1 MNSGLL
7 ISQADRRPMYLQI
20 TEQIRRRIAMGDWP
34 AGHELPSIRAL
45 AAETQVSVIT
55 VKRAYSDLEREGV
68 IATRQG
74 KGTFV
79 SVRADLSTE
88 LRYAELD
95 GYLAAAADLGRG
107 LALSEADMTA
117 RLRDAIAGKDEEQ
130 S

>member
-7 ISQADRRPMYLQI
+7 ISQADSRPMYLQI
-20 TEQIRRRIAMGDWP
+20 TEQIRRRIATGDWP

-55 VKRAYSDLEREGV
+55 IKRAYSDLAREGV
-68 IATRQG
+68 IVMRQG

-79 SVRADLSTE
+79 AGRADLRT
-88 LRYAELD
+88 
-95 GYLAAAADLGRG
+95 
-107 LALSEADMTA
+107 
-117 RLRDAIAGKDEEQ
+117 RLRQRKVDAHLRAAVDVGRTLGFSPDEMTERLRQVWIRKDDER

>member
-20 TEQIRRRIAMGDWP
+20 TEQIRRRVAMGDWP
-34 AGHELPSIRAL
+34 PGHELPSIRAL

-55 VKRAYSDLEREGV
+55 VKRAYSDLERDGV

-79 SVRADLSTE
+79 SARADLSSA

-95 GYLAAAADLGRG
+95 AHLSAAAEVGRSLG
-107 LALSEADMTA
+107 LSEADMTA
-117 RLRDAIAGKDEEQ
+117 RLCGAIARKDDEQ